1 MSVRPSVRLSVRHQL
16 FLNFQKLFEKFKNF
30 EKFKIFETFNFEKF
44 KKGIPQAKIII
55 AALGFY
61 VRGHFGYVAAI
72 FNLVYRFTMK
82 PNQMCFVEFDSLSN
96 LS

>member
-1 MSVRPSVRLSVRHQL
+1 MMSKTVFFSVRGACQIRK
-16 FLNFQKLFEKFKNF
+16 NEKF
-30 EKFKIFETFNFEKF
+30 ETLTKFPRPPIGTSECI
-44 KKGIPQAKIII
+44 KGIPQAKIII

-96 LS
+96 RS

>member
-1 MSVRPSVRLSVRHQL
+1 MNLMNKL
-16 FLNFQKLFEKFKNF
+16 MNDNFY
-30 EKFKIFETFNFEKF
+30 I
-44 KKGIPQAKIII
+44 KGIPQAKIII
-55 AALGFY
+55 AALGLY

-96 LS
+96 RS